1 MKMTDRWQDVM
12 QNNYGTPGVA
22 LVRGEGVHVWDE
34 EGKRYLDFLGGIAT
48 NVLGHAHPVVVKAV
62 SQQIAKLGH
71 TSNLYAHEQGIEL
84 ARKLQ
89 VMTGDPK
96 AKVFF
101 CNSGAEANEAAIK
114 ISRLTGRT
122 QIIAAEGGFH
132 GRTMGAL
139 SITGQEPKRLP
150 FKPLLTDV
158 KFVKFGSIDALRK
171 AISRKTAMVILEA
184 IQGENGVVVPPNGY
198 LRQVQALCDEFGVL
212 LAIDAVQTGI
222 GRTGEWFGFEHAG
235 IHPNIITL
243 AKGLGGGLPLGAM
256 ITMGSKTPNFKPG
269 EHGST
274 FGGNPV
280 SCAASNAVLDFI
292 QKKDLLSKTRD
303 AGDFLKGELVQIPGV
318 QGVRGRGLLLGIELK
333 GDTASTVQAK
343 ALSKGLLVNAPN
355 KSIIRIAPSL
365 TVKKRDLKEFVQ
377 LFAETMSEVYR
388 G

>member
-1 MKMTDRWQDVM
+1 MADRWQDVM
-12 QNNYGTPGVA
+12 QNNYGTPGIS
-22 LVRGEGVHVWDE
+22 LVKGEGVHVWDE
-34 EGKRYLDFLGGIAT
+34 DGKRYLDFLGGIAT

-62 SQQIAKLGH
+62 SQQIGKLGH
-71 TSNLYAHEQGIEL
+71 TSNLYAHPQGIDL

-150 FKPLLTDV
+150 FKPLLNDV

-292 QKKDLLSKTRD
+292 RKKDLLSKTRD

-365 TVKKRDLKEFVQ
+365 SVKKRDLKEFVQ

>member
-1 MKMTDRWQDVM
+1 MTDRWQDVM
-12 QNNYGTPGVA
+12 QNNYGTPGIA
-22 LVRGEGVHVWDE
+22 LVKGEGVYVWDE

-71 TSNLYAHEQGIEL
+71 TSNLYAHNQGIEL

-150 FKPLLTDV
+150 FKPLLSDV
-158 KFVKFGSIDALRK
+158 KFVTFGSIDALRK
-171 AISRKTAMVILEA
+171 AISKKTAMVILEA

-198 LRQVQALCDEFGVL
+198 LRQVQALCDEHGAL

-235 IHPNIITL
+235 IHPNIVTL

-256 ITMGSKTPNFKPG
+256 ITLGSNTPNFKPG

-280 SCAASNAVLDFI
+280 SCAASNAVLDYI
-292 QKKDLLSKTRD
+292 QKKNLLDKAHD
-303 AGDFLKGELVQIPGV
+303 AGEFLKGELAQIPGV

-333 GDTASTVQAK
+333 GEFASAVQAK

-355 KSIIRIAPSL
+355 KSIIRIAPPL

-377 LFAETMSEVYR
+377 LFAEALSEVHR

>member
-1 MKMTDRWQDVM
+1 M

-292 QKKDLLSKTRD
+292 RKKDLLSKTRD